1 MPLSLDDKFFGV
13 WFFGWR
19 DPNNI
24 YDEGFTT
31 VLRTLANQTSIKLL
45 NIYQNELLET
55 LYNVNIERQE
65 AEKAELARDLHDV
78 LLPSLGYLVELQNSN
93 SDQKEFE
100 KAVQQINDMVREIMS
115 GLRPSSLDM
124 GLDIAIEELADQPE
138 AQIGG
143 KIKVETN
150 LEVPNPLNYDRN
162 AELHLY
168 RIIQQACHN
177 AYEHAQAQTILIAG
191 RLAEDE
197 VKLSIADDGIGL
209 PFQGPP
215 NLNELLANHH
225 FGLANIYERAKII
238 NASVSIHSS
247 PMKGTSLE
255 LIWKPD
261 SAG

>member
-1 MPLSLDDKFFGV
+1 MIRESILLLFDGQPQAKTFLRTGVNDEECQKLIQSTQLQMLKNLPSNNHLWDAYPWVKLALPLSLDDKFFGV

-24 YDEGFTT
+24 YNEGFTT

-124 GLDIAIEELADQPE
+124 G
-138 AQIGG
+138 
-143 KIKVETN
+143 
-150 LEVPNPLNYDRN
+150 
-162 AELHLY
+162 
-168 RIIQQACHN
+168 
-177 AYEHAQAQTILIAG
+177 
-191 RLAEDE
+191 
-197 VKLSIADDGIGL
+197 
-209 PFQGPP
+209 
-215 NLNELLANHH
+215 
-225 FGLANIYERAKII
+225 
-238 NASVSIHSS
+238 
-247 PMKGTSLE
+247 
-255 LIWKPD
+255 
-261 SAG
+261 